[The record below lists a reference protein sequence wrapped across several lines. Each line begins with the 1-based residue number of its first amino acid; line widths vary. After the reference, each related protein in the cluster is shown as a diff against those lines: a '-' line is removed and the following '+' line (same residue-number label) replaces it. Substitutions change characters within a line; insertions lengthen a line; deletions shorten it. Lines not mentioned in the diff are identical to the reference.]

1 MLNPRL
7 APVKFLLVDDLD
19 ENSFTWSQILAR
31 DGLELVTARSV
42 PLALEALLV
51 HDFAL
56 VIIDVRMPESDGVE
70 LAELMRGSERTCRV
84 PIILVTAGT
93 LERQGL
99 FRGYEAGA
107 VDFLDKPI
115 EPTVLR
121 NKADTFYDLYRL
133 EQRLAHQLQLLAAQ
147 QTELERA
154 NQALLR
160 SREVADAANRAKD
173 EFLANVSHEIRT
185 PMNAILGLT
194 DLVLETTLADGQ
206 RQSLETVRSAAGNL
220 LGTINDLLD
229 FAKIEAGQL
238 ELDAAPFLLR
248 DALRDTLHALAM
260 RAHTKGLDLVCAIDP
275 LLPDQMIGDGGRLRQ
290 ILIHLV
296 GNAIKFTES
305 GEVVIGILARREGRR
320 LPGARIEFFV
330 RDTGIGIPSDKQDAI
345 LRAFEQEDTS
355 TTRRY
360 GGTGLGLT
368 IAARLI
374 AQMGGK
380 LSVESARGSG
390 STFRFTVDFASP
402 SAGAPRPPS
411 TADTLAGVGVL
422 VVGGQATSR
431 RVLETWL
438 RAWKAHPTLVS
449 DLVAV
454 RELFASGSPPEG
466 RPDVIIIVDGQASSA
481 DAVELA
487 RAWSRTDGLEPPR
500 IVALTTGGVP
510 SDLARCRADASLSK
524 PVLDDE
530 LRETI
535 TRLLDGAEQN
545 TESRND
551 QSPDSQA
558 GRAAPAPLR
567 LRIVVAEDNDFN
579 VQLMSALL
587 SKRGHDVR
595 VAKTGA
601 EALRLIELGGCDLL
615 LLDVHMPVLDGF
627 QVIQAIRGQEHTQG
641 GHLPVVAVTARSR
654 KEDRDRCLE
663 AGMDDYLAKPICAT
677 SLWAAIERLVPSAES
692 SLDEDATV
700 TNT

>member
-19 ENSFTWSQILAR
+19 ENLSALSQILAR
-31 DGLELVTARSV
+31 DGLELFTARSV

-56 VIIDVRMPESDGVE
+56 VIIDIQMPESDGVE

-121 NKADTFYDLYRL
+121 NKADTFYDLYRHK
-133 EQRLAHQLQLLAAQ
+133 QRLAHQLQLLAAQ

-154 NQALLR
+154 NRALLR

-238 ELDAAPFLLR
+238 ELDAEPFSLR

-260 RAHTKGLDLVCAIDP
+260 RAHTKGLDFVCAIDP

-305 GEVVIGILARREGRR
+305 GEVVIGIRARSEGRR

-330 RDTGIGIPSDKQDAI
+330 RDTGIGIPSNKQDTI
-345 LRAFEQEDTS
+345 LHAFEQEDTS

-390 STFRFTVDFASP
+390 STFRFTVDFACP

-438 RAWKAHPTLVS
+438 RAWKARPTLVS

-466 RPDVIIIVDGQASSA
+466 RPDVIIVDGQASSA

-487 RAWSRTDGLEPPR
+487 RAWSRTEGLEPPR

-510 SDLARCRADASLSK
+510 SDLDRCQADAALSK

-535 TRLLDGAEQN
+535 TRLLDGAQQN
-545 TESRND
+545 TERRND

-558 GRAAPAPLR
+558 GRAEPAPLR
-567 LRIVVAEDNDFN
+567 LRVVVAEDNDFN

-627 QVIQAIRGQEHTQG
+627 QVIHAIRGQEQTQG

-692 SLDEDATV
+692 NLGEDETV